1 MIRAR
6 VAGAAALLA
15 SLIWLFPGAGVAQ
28 AQNGSVEVIVSQ
40 SDAAQK
46 RLSVRG
52 FFNLVKRT
60 AATLTGYALPLTKCE
75 KWTLPKDQL
84 EQVKKAAAKQGLLV
98 TELGP
103 GFDHVFRA
111 TPPDLNITGKQKSL
125 VDFANTAK
133 ATTGVKIM
141 SGPAPSM
148 LEYALTR
155 DAKAPAGV
163 DAPKLTVAMNDQT
176 VLTIAR
182 TSLDIKPNLCI
193 WRGEVEQTGGLV
205 TLMWWSNGQMAGT
218 VQDQGKIYS
227 VRHMGGQFYAVV
239 EMSTER
245 MPQEHASLPA
255 NLRASDPNL
264 RDDPLVQQGDASLLR
279 RAITAK
285 RAPSAAAQAGRAPQ
299 KRAALGKEAATR
311 GKEAATRR
319 PMPSGKE
326 VVIDVLVAYTKK
338 AASNYGDVKREL
350 VELAIEEANHSFRLS
365 NLGNIKLRL
374 VHSYQ
379 TNYVEQGEHFQHL
392 WRYAD
397 RGDGY
402 MDEIH
407 GLRDKHRADVAVLI
421 VDDAAGCGLST
432 RVYADAEEAFA
443 VVHHECA
450 AASYSVAHEI
460 GHIIG
465 ARHELALD
473 KNMTPFP
480 YGHGFVNGSKW
491 RDIMSYKVSCGGCPR
506 LPVWSSPQ
514 VLVKGEAAG
523 TPDLDNARV
532 ISEQGARVAAFR

>member
-1 MIRAR
+1 MQRAHAVWATLLLVQLFAAPPSAA
-6 VAGAAALLA
+6 VAAT
-15 SLIWLFPGAGVAQ
+15 AGKVD
-28 AQNGSVEVIVSQ
+28 VIVSRPDPTQ
-40 SDAAQK
+40 AQTPAHK
-46 RLSVRG
+46 RLSVHG

-60 AATLTGYALPLTKCE
+60 AASLTGYALPLTKCE
-75 KWTLPKDQL
+75 KWSLPRDKLDA
-84 EQVKKAAAKQGLLV
+84 VKRAAASRGLLV

-103 GFDHVFRA
+103 GWDHVFQP
-111 TPPDLNITGKQKSL
+111 TPPDLNIGGKQRSMIDL
-125 VDFANTAK
+125 ASTSR

-148 LEYALTR
+148 LEYALTK
-155 DAKAPAGV
+155 DAKAPAGGE
-163 DAPKLTVAMNDQT
+163 APKLTVALNDQT

-182 TSLDIKPNLCI
+182 SSVDIKPNLCI

-205 TLMWWSNGQMAGT
+205 TLMWWPNGQMAGT
-218 VQDQGKIYS
+218 VQDRGKIFS
-227 VRHMGGQFYAVV
+227 IRHMGGQFYAVV
-239 EMSTER
+239 EMSAER

-255 NLRASDPNL
+255 QLRGGDPNL
-264 RDDPLVQQGDASLLR
+264 RDDPLVQQGDASLLHR
-279 RAITAK
+279 LVTAARPPLPAAAAPK
-285 RAPSAAAQAGRAPQ
+285 PASPSA
-299 KRAALGKEAATR
+299 KVAATSKASPT
-311 GKEAATRR
+311 GKD
-319 PMPSGKE
+319 
-326 VVIDVLVAYTKK
+326 VVIDVIVAYTKK
-338 AASNYGDVKREL
+338 AAGNYGDVKREL
-350 VELAIEEANHSFRLS
+350 VDLAIEEANHSFRMS
-365 NLGNIKLRL
+365 HIDSIKLRL
-374 VHSYQ
+374 VHAYQ
-379 TNYVEQGEHFQHL
+379 TDYVEAGEHFQHL
-392 WRYAD
+392 WRFAD

-407 GLRDKHRADVAVLI
+407 GLRDKYRADVAVLI

-450 AASYSVAHEI
+450 AASYSLAHEI

-506 LPVWSSPQ
+506 LPVWSSPN

-523 TPDLDNARV
+523 TAELDNARV
-532 ISEQGARVAAFR
+532 ILEQGARVAAFR